1 MHEGDGLPGFPSVD
15 VFIYLIDPQIKK
27 LRDPALE
34 LIQDNYMLLE
44 QIAGGIIDK
53 IFQRFPSMITEMME
67 IIVRCLSK
75 ERERCREVVEAI
87 LDSEEE
93 YLFTNDK
100 DYKNSRAEI
109 VPNNPN
115 QRVNEGTSVF
125 VQELRIRID

>member
-1 MHEGDGLPGFPSVD
+1 
-15 VFIYLIDPQIKK
+15 
-27 LRDPALE
+27 
-34 LIQDNYMLLE
+34 
-44 QIAGGIIDK
+44 
-53 IFQRFPSMITEMME
+53 MITEMME

-115 QRVNEGTSVF
+115 
-125 VQELRIRID
+125 

>member
-34 LIQDNYMLLE
+34 LIQDTYMLLE